1 MIGLAAFSTAP
12 LIACVITLVVIACF
26 YFAAKRKYKLKVDA
40 VALQT
45 KRLSGILDELFR
57 PDRRASVEDV
67 DRFLADNQDGINAA
81 KEITETRSR
90 FKKLLKQ
97 SFSVYQ

>member
-1 MIGLAAFSTAP
+1 MLIVIVCIIIILAVF
-12 LIACVITLVVIACF
+12 ACF
-26 YFAAKRKYKLKVDA
+26 NAASKRKFKQKVYAVAAKTR
-40 VALQT
+40 Q
-45 KRLSGILDELFR
+45 LSAALDEMFM
-57 PDRRASVEDV
+57 PVKRATREDV
-67 DRFLADNQDGINAA
+67 DHFLADNHDAINAA

>member
-26 YFAAKRKYKLKVDA
+26 YFAANKLKVDA